1 MTSSVVHT
9 APMTNSQPTTA
20 PLPTAPSLS
29 ENDPR
34 TLFALAVGQGS
45 ELIAQVHPNQMTLP
59 TPCTDMDVRDL
70 LAHLVMVLE
79 RVDAAGQGQDSFTWP
94 GPNTDPADDEWTQT
108 WLDAAHRLQATW
120 TDDGVLAMST
130 TTPWGATMSGA
141 ELLTLYTNEVVVHSW
156 DLASATGQTPEW
168 DERAVGAAWR
178 GITAQLPDADRG
190 PVWDATKAAMPPG
203 IPWAAPFAN
212 AVAIAADAPSIHRLV
227 AWNGRTP

>member
-1 MTSSVVHT
+1 MTSSVTHT
-9 APMTNSQPTTA
+9 APMTNTQPTTA
-20 PLPTAPSLS
+20 TPPTASPLS

-79 RVDAAGQGQDSFTWP
+79 RVDAAGHGRDSSTWP
-94 GPNTDPADDEWTQT
+94 GPNLDHADDEWTET
-108 WLDAAHRLQATW
+108 WQDAAHHLQATW
-120 TDDGVLAMST
+120 ADDGVLALSM

-168 DERAVGAAWR
+168 DERVISAAWR
-178 GITAQLPDADRG
+178 GITAQLPDADRD
-190 PVWDATKAAMPPG
+190 PMWDATKAAMPAG
-203 IPWAAPFAN
+203 IPWADPFAN
-212 AVAIAADAPSIHRLV
+212 AVAIAADAPSIDRLV